1 MNDKTQIKSYW
12 QLKIEPMN
20 GIEYKTKE
28 TQNPR
33 KQKPQLSLILK
44 NKPKVNCVWISTKN
58 D

>member
-12 QLKIEPMN
+12 QLKVEPIK
-20 GIEYKTKE
+20 GIKYKTKE

-44 NKPKVNCVWISTKN
+44 K
-58 D
+58 

>member
-12 QLKIEPMN
+12 QLKVEPIN
-20 GIEYKTKE
+20 RVENKTKE

-33 KQKPQLSLILK
+33 KQKPQLNLILK
-44 NKPKVNCVWISTKN
+44 NKPEISRVWKSTKN